1 MGGWGVRARAGNS
14 SFERGGEGGRGDA
27 GPHPPMSE
35 PNPPAE
41 LCNGESIGQL
51 GVGKH
56 ENRYITPQIQ
66 EIHIHKPQMQES
78 PFSNFARTLVSSLLM
93 PSLKTDQL

>member
-14 SFERGGEGGRGDA
+14 SLREGRGGRR
-27 GPHPPMSE
+27 GPHPPLLD
-35 PNPPAE
+35 PPAE

-56 ENRYITPQIQ
+56 ENRYITPQTQ
-66 EIHIHKPQMQES
+66 EILIHKAQIKGS
-78 PFSNFARTLVSSLLM
+78 PFSNFATSLE
-93 PSLKTDQL
+93 S